1 MQPMKLIFSKLTSLT
16 LLTQIICGYI
26 AYFLLLGDNNVGYS
40 ITHYI
45 NSAHSLPIK
54 QHLLMM
60 GCLPI
65 YIAAVI
71 FGAAMLGTLVGH
83 WLEEQ
88 LITGAKEKNAKSSIA
103 N

>member
-1 MQPMKLIFSKLTSLT
+1 MKLIFSKLTSLT

-45 NSAHSLPIK
+45 NCAHSLPIK

-71 FGAAMLGTLVGH
+71 FGAAMVGTIIGH
-83 WLEEQ
+83 WLEDQ
-88 LITGAKEKNAKSSIA
+88 LTPGTKQKSAKSSIT